1 MTPEDLLSR
10 LLYRDALML
19 VIDKPAGIPVHKGTG
34 GGETLDQHFD
44 ALRFG
49 LPRAPALA
57 HRLDRDTSGCL
68 VLGGSISDGKYHDTH
83 TDPVPEAVLELLA
96 QFTAAGH
103 HPAIMLER
111 DGNYPPA
118 LELLDEL
125 DAIADAAGLD
135 RITAGTDWS
144 RT

>member
-1 MTPEDLLSR
+1 
-10 LLYRDALML
+10 
-19 VIDKPAGIPVHKGTG
+19 
-34 GGETLDQHFD
+34 
-44 ALRFG
+44 
-49 LPRAPALA
+49 
-57 HRLDRDTSGCL
+57 
-68 VLGGSISDGKYHDTH
+68 
-83 TDPVPEAVLELLA
+83 
-96 QFTAAGH
+96 
-103 HPAIMLER
+103 MLER